1 MKTLTEVLVQRG
13 RLLERIAL
21 QRAVLSEDMQPVQ
34 AVLDKTDRGL
44 SYVKLGVAYVK
55 GHPGVTAL
63 AVAVLFALKGRRIF
77 ALAKRGFFVWKAW
90 RSLRER
96 LLYSGFGLL

>member
-13 RLLERIAL
+13 RLLERIEL
-21 QRAVLSEDMQPVQ
+21 QRAVLSDDLQPVQ
-34 AVLDKTDRGL
+34 VALAKVDRGL
-44 SYVKLGVAYVK
+44 GYVRAGVAYVK
-55 GHPGVTAL
+55 GHPGVAAL
-63 AVAVLFALKGRRIF
+63 AVAVLVALKGRRIF
-77 ALAKRGFFVWKAW
+77 RLAKRGFFVWKAW